1 MYVRLAY
8 GIVLLV
14 LSANSLVGLDASL
27 AISQYLHTSWT
38 QEQGVDLPGV
48 QAIAQGPDGYL
59 WLGTSTGLIRFDGI
73 RFVHWEPSARDKLP
87 SNDIRCLIA
96 SGKHGLWIG
105 SALGISRMDQGRITA
120 YPAADRWLG
129 GPVVGMMEDHLG
141 RLWLLGQA
149 PPGRSLGMLSPD
161 GSFQIYD
168 QHEGLPAQA
177 VQTIFEDKQHTF
189 WVGTSKN
196 LCRWSPGRQA
206 DCVKAPAVSV
216 WSLVEETNGDLLIG
230 DDITRSTLRLSDG
243 VLQTAITKAESGS
256 IIPKVTLRDRD
267 GAIWMGTLG
276 EGLMR
281 LTNGRLQRF
290 TSHDG
295 LSGDMINALSEDR
308 EGNLWVGTATGIDR
322 FRDPKVVHLTS
333 RDGLSSDLVTAV
345 FAARQGG
352 AWVGTFGGGLNRVT
366 ADHTTRYLKDS
377 GLPSTVILSLYE
389 EPNGTL
395 WVGTTAGLAHSS
407 GDRFVQVRDAEG
419 RTLDRVF
426 AITGKSNGALAL
438 ADGNRGLFTVR
449 NGRADPLFPE
459 RPVEGVYQLQY
470 DRSGVLWIGYFKGG
484 IAAVSGNSFRLYTT
498 ADGLADGS
506 IRAIHQDAAGDIWV
520 GTATGLSR
528 FRNGAWTKWTARQG
542 LPDGGVRG
550 IVEDGPRHALW
561 LVTAGGLLRVST
573 ADLDIASASAT
584 PVKLLLYGR
593 NDGLRLAASGN
604 MVNPPITTSNDG
616 KIWLCTQDGLA
627 IVDPARI
634 RSNPL
639 PPPVVIEQMLLDGTA
654 LDLTPTRELSFRGRQ
669 LQITYTALSLTVPER
684 IRFKYRLEKLDGKW
698 SEPDVRRS
706 VTYVNLPHGHY
717 RFQVIACNEDGV
729 WNNQGAVLAFFV
741 EPYYYQTW
749 WFGAMCIGAAGL
761 TVWGAHRFRVRQL
774 VSRVQLVAQE
784 RARMMRELHDS
795 LLQGFAG
802 VVYQLEAVAR
812 QFDKAPEAS
821 KMRLERAIEQAD
833 HSLQEARRTML
844 SMRLP
849 ALENHTLP
857 EALSLIATQLTKEAS
872 IAFHLEVKGQV
883 RQLPYDQ
890 QANVYLI
897 GREAVVN
904 SVNHARASRITATL
918 IYSQK
923 EVRLTVQ
930 DDGIGFDPQIGAS
943 KKDHWGMRGMR
954 ERAESMGAIFMLDSA
969 PGQGTKVEVIVPKKK

>member
-1 MYVRLAY
+1 VA
-8 GIVLLV
+8 
-14 LSANSLVGLDASL
+14 LDTSL
-27 AISQYLHTSWT
+27 AVSQYLHTSWT

-73 RFVHWEPSARDKLP
+73 RFVHWEPPAKDKLP

-129 GPVVGMMEDHLG
+129 GPVVGMTEDYLG
-141 RLWLLGQA
+141 RLWLLGLA
-149 PPGRSLGMLSPD
+149 PPGSNLGMLSPD
-161 GSFQIYD
+161 GSFKIYD
-168 QHEGLPAQA
+168 QRQGLPAPT
-177 VQTIFEDKQHTF
+177 VQTILEDTQHTF
-189 WVGTSKN
+189 WIGTSKS
-196 LCRWSPGRQA
+196 LCRWSPGSPA
-206 DCVKAPAVSV
+206 DCLKVPAISV
-216 WSLVEETNGDLLIG
+216 WSLVDETNGSLLFG
-230 DDITRSTLRLSDG
+230 DDVTRSTLRLSNG
-243 VLQTAITKAESGS
+243 VLHTAITKAESRS
-256 IIPKVTLRDRD
+256 VIPKVTLRDRD

-281 LTNGRLQRF
+281 LSNGRLERF
-290 TSHDG
+290 TRHDG

-308 EGNLWVGTATGIDR
+308 EGNLWVGTATGLDR

-345 FAARQGG
+345 FAAHQGG

-366 ADHTTRYLKDS
+366 ANRTTQYLKDS

-419 RTLDRVF
+419 RPLDRVF
-426 AITGKSNGALAL
+426 AITGKSNGSLAL
-438 ADGNRGLFTVR
+438 ADGKRGLFIVR
-449 NGRADPLFPE
+449 KGIAASLFPD
-459 RPVEGVYQLQY
+459 RQVEGVYQLQY

-484 IAAVSGNSFRLYTT
+484 IAAVSGNSFHLYTT
-498 ADGLADGS
+498 SDGLADGS

-528 FRNGAWTKWTARQG
+528 FRNGCWTKWTARQG

-550 IVEDGPRHALW
+550 IVEDSPRHTLW

-573 ADLDIASASAT
+573 ADLDTASASAT
-584 PVKLLLYGR
+584 SLKLLLYGR
-593 NDGLRLAASGN
+593 NDGLRLAASGS
-604 MVNPPITTSNDG
+604 MVNPPITTSGDG
-616 KIWLCTQDGLA
+616 KIWLCTQDGVA

-639 PPPVVIEQMLLDGTA
+639 PPPVAIEQTMLDGTA
-654 LDLTPTRELSFRGRQ
+654 LDLTPSRELGFRGRQ
-669 LQITYTALSLTVPER
+669 LQIAYTALSLTVPER
-684 IRFKYRLEKLDGKW
+684 IRFKYRLEMLDGKW
-698 SEPDVRRS
+698 TEAEGRRS

-717 RFQVIACNEDGV
+717 RFHVIACNEDGV
-729 WNNQGAVLAFFV
+729 WNNEGAVLAFFV

-749 WFGAMCIGAAGL
+749 WFGAMCIGAVGLAG
-761 TVWGAHRFRVRQL
+761 WGAHRFRVRQV
-774 VSRVQLVAQE
+774 VSRVQLIAQE
-784 RARMMRELHDS
+784 RARLMRELHDS

-812 QFDKAPEAS
+812 QFHTAPDAS
-821 KMRLERAIEQAD
+821 KSRLERAIEQAD
-833 HSLQEARRTML
+833 HSLLEARRTML

-849 ALENHTLP
+849 ALENNTLP

-872 IAFHLEVKGQV
+872 IAFHLEVKGHV

-897 GREAVVN
+897 GREAITN
-904 SVNHARASRITATL
+904 AVNHARASRIAATL

-923 EVRLTVQ
+923 EVRLTIQ
-930 DDGIGFDPQIGAS
+930 DDGAGFDPLVGAA

-954 ERAESMGAIFMLDSA
+954 ERAESMGAIFMLDAA
-969 PGQGTKVEVIVPKKK
+969 PGRGTKVEVIVPKKR